1 MEPLREINMGVSG
14 FLGHRNE
21 NMRLK
26 EYEIKVLPINS
37 NNSQI
42 DKALYLPKICW
53 SIKGQNLS
61 CTVKNHDFIRNL
73 PLADAIF
80 DSGANIYII
89 DRCGF
94 ILATCQGRSET
105 YQKLQSS
112 WQ

>member
-1 MEPLREINMGVSG
+1 MGVSG

-26 EYEIKVLPINS
+26 EYEIKVLPMNS
-37 NNSQI
+37 NNSQT
-42 DKALYLPKICW
+42 DKPLYLPKICW

-80 DSGANIYII
+80 DSGANIYILI
-89 DRCGF
+89 DVD
-94 ILATCQGRSET
+94 L
-105 YQKLQSS
+105 Y
-112 WQ
+112 WQLVKGEVKRTKNCNLVARNSIFAG

>member
-1 MEPLREINMGVSG
+1 MEVSG

-26 EYEIKVLPINS
+26 EYEIKVLPMNS

-80 DSGANIYII
+80 DSGTNIYILI
-89 DRCGF
+89 DVD
-94 ILATCQGRSET
+94 L
-105 YQKLQSS
+105 Y
-112 WQ
+112 WQLVKGEVKRTKNCNLVDRNSIFAG

>member
-1 MEPLREINMGVSG
+1 MGVSG

-26 EYEIKVLPINS
+26 EYEIKVLPMNS

-80 DSGANIYII
+80 DSGANIYILI
-89 DRCGF
+89 DVD
-94 ILATCQGRSET
+94 L
-105 YQKLQSS
+105 Y
-112 WQ
+112 WQLVKGEVKRTKNCNLVARNSIFAG